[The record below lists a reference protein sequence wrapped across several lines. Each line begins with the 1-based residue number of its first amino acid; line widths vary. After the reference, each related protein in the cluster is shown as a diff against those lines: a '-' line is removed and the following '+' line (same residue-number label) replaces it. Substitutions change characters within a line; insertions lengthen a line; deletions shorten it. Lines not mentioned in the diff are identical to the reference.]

1 MLTQLQC
8 LFEMIKEQKQLKKRN
23 KFLKKKTLI
32 LEFSLTIMNGG

>member
-23 KFLKKKTLI
+23 KFKKKTLI

>member
-23 KFLKKKTLI
+23 KFKKKKTLI